1 MELLSSYESRRSSHI
16 ANIHSID
23 EIRELKSMILQLNL
37 KVDSLIGMNRV
48 VFTDGNKL
56 LRKSP
61 VQLHSSAEVIEYCK
75 EMQQYSK
82 ETFRVLFLDEQ
93 NNLVGDEIIGI
104 GTANHCF
111 VQPQE
116 IFRLAIKYAAAVI
129 ITVHNHPSGSGKPS
143 KSDKELF
150 AMIEVLSKTLE
161 IPVLDNVIIGNDL
174 CKTI

>member
-1 MELLSSYESRRSSHI
+1 MGLLSSYGSQQSSHI
-16 ANIHSID
+16 TNIHSMD
-23 EIRELKSMILQLNL
+23 EIQELKSMILQLNL

-48 VFTDGNKL
+48 VFTDDNKL
-56 LRKSP
+56 LRKNP
-61 VQLHSSAEVIEYCK
+61 VQLHSSADVIEYCQ

-93 NNLVGDEIIGI
+93 NHLVGDEIIGI
-104 GTANHCF
+104 GTANHCY

-129 ITVHNHPSGSGKPS
+129 VTVHNHPSGSEKAS
-143 KSDKELF
+143 KADKELF

-161 IPVLDNVIIGNDL
+161 IPVLDNVII
-174 CKTI
+174 C